1 MSPVEKL
8 KQTSSV
14 PNWIIVLL
22 LPLMVTIFLT
32 MTPATTFAVNSS
44 SGTPRIT
51 ALPFTPA
58 VFSAGNFVINQAG
71 VAQTYFLTAT
81 IHTSAWI
88 LLPSF
93 AATSNVFYFAGFY
106 YV

>member
-32 MTPATTFAVNSS
+32 ILASAKTQASDNAIFRTSIQSINDRLN
-44 SGTPRIT
+44 RIENK
-51 ALPFTPA
+51 LDYH
-58 VFSAGNFVINQAG
+58 IND
-71 VAQTYFLTAT
+71 
-81 IHTSAWI
+81 
-88 LLPSF
+88 
-93 AATSNVFYFAGFY
+93 
-106 YV
+106 